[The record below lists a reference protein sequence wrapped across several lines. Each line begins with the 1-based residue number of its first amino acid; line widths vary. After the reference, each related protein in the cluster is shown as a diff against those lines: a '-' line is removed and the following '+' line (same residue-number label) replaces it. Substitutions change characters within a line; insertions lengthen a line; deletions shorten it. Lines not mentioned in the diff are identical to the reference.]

1 MSAPAATSVA
11 AALLAILIVPLSLL
25 VSAHRLRLGGVVFGD
40 AGDEGLRRRI
50 RAHGN
55 FTEYAPTLLL
65 TLALV
70 ELAGAPAAFVTALA
84 VAVVG
89 GRLLHAV
96 GMLWFETPAPRGVA
110 MLATHGVYLLG
121 GGWLLW
127 HFA

>member
-1 MSAPAATSVA
+1 MLVGLAMPLQVA
-11 AALLAILIVPLSLL
+11 V
-25 VSAHRLRLGGVVFGD
+25 
-40 AGDEGLRRRI
+40 
-50 RAHGN
+50 
-55 FTEYAPTLLL
+55 TEPP
-65 TLALV
+65 
-70 ELAGAPAAFVTALA
+70 EL
-84 VAVVG
+84 AVVG